1 MLFAA
6 AEVIC
11 GVLPGVASEHEEL
24 GARADAV
31 KFTLTLP
38 LEPRGTAGLS
48 LVSDAVKV
56 SVPGFGLLDFTV
68 KVTLPL
74 ESVAAVELVEP
85 VVSLLMT
92 KPESVVLVKVT
103 WSPDKA
109 LPDESFTVIEI
120 VAVVAPSAGIVLGL
134 TEIVELLVSA
144 LLFAN
149 TGRANRVKKKNNEK
163 INVIN
168 SVLLPDIN

>member
-48 LVSDAVKV
+48 LV
-56 SVPGFGLLDFTV
+56 PGFGLLDFTV
-68 KVTLPL
+68 KVTFPL